1 MVSYQLYERIREVR
15 EAITAAAFSQYDD
28 EAWASVHGK
37 LTRDLDINPDSVIGS
52 IELRFKL

>member
-52 IELRFKL
+52 IERCFKL